1 VAEDAPAGMPD
12 EELAARLEEEL
23 RKLTVSDVLVQTA
36 LTLSS
41 LGFSKL
47 SGDTPDL
54 AQARTAIE
62 ALKAIVPVI
71 GDTVPEQTMRDLNS
85 VVANLQLAYATAASG
100 SKGDEGPAES

>member
-1 VAEDAPAGMPD
+1 VADERAGTTD

-23 RKLTVSDVLVQTA
+23 RKLTVSDILVQTA

-47 SGDTPDL
+47 SGESADL

-62 ALKAIVPVI
+62 ALKAIVPVL
-71 GDTVPEQTMRDLNS
+71 GDDVPEQTLRDLNS
-85 VVANLQLAYATAASG
+85 VVANLQLAYAKAAG
-100 SKGDEGPAES
+100 